1 MQLLQLPFEL
11 QLLILNHIKKD
22 NHLDLAPLAHTCMY
36 YFTMVADRF
45 NWTNTV
51 TILQPSRIHSSS
63 LNYLMNARSI
73 TLITK
78 RLQAV
83 SDISTFPLI
92 LNILE
97 KQQSN
102 NNLQDIQMLVPTKA
116 HHKIYQTLTN
126 FPQTKL
132 KQLTVRDPTDGG
144 YIMSPIK
151 YHLLLSQ
158 FITTTLSKSQSTLD
172 QLDLSSFPSN
182 ILVSQYNNYQF
193 PLVKS
198 LKIALV
204 GCQDQHHFHH
214 YWRQFKSTFP
224 NLQDLTLT
232 VTKQHISLF
241 KFLLQDISLFPWIK
255 RLSVSSRETP
265 KEYLSREELRS
276 SMSGLN
282 GLYRIT
288 AGWDMIDLS

>member
-1 MQLLQLPFEL
+1 
-11 QLLILNHIKKD
+11 
-22 NHLDLAPLAHTCMY
+22 
-36 YFTMVADRF
+36 MVADRF
-45 NWTNTV
+45 NWINTV
-51 TILQPSRIHSSS
+51 TILQPSVIHSSS
-63 LNYLMNARSI
+63 LNYLMNARSRA
-73 TLITK
+73 LVTK

-97 KQQSN
+97 KQQFDN
-102 NNLQDIQMLVPTKA
+102 TLQDIQMMIPTKT

-126 FPQTKL
+126 HPQIEL
-132 KQLTVRDPTDGG
+132 NHFTVRDPADDG
-144 YIMSPIK
+144 YIMSPITH
-151 YHLLLSQ
+151 HLLLLQ
-158 FITTTLSKSQSTLD
+158 FLSTTLSKSQSTLS

-182 ILVSQYNNYQF
+182 ILVSQFDKYQF

-214 YWRQFKSTFP
+214 YWRQFKSMFP

-232 VTKQHISLF
+232 LTKQHVSLF

-255 RLSVSSRETP
+255 RLSITSRETP